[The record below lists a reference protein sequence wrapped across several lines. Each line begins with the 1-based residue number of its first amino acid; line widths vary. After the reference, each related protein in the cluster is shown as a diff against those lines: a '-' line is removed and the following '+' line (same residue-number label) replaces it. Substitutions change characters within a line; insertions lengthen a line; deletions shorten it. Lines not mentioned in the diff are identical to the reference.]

1 MRKYKIK
8 VTYARKGSEKKEI
21 ELECN
26 ESPVVA
32 SIVDS
37 FVIEEIMTREKP
49 DLVSIYPLLKSV
61 QRGSEATRMPTNKE
75 LMELHEITYLVY
87 EIDEQL
93 FCVTT

>member
-1 MRKYKIK
+1 MRTYKIK

-26 ESPVVA
+26 EYPVA

-37 FVIEEIMTREKP
+37 FVIEEIMAREEP
-49 DLVSIYPLLKSV
+49 NLISIYPLIKSV
-61 QRGSEATRMPTNKE
+61 PRGSEATRMPTNKE
-75 LMELHEITYLVY
+75 LMELHEISDLVY
-87 EIDEQL
+87 ELDERL